1 MSDSSHRSAGRSES
15 RAIRGRTPRAARTIL
30 RRRSSFSNEDDSVI
44 LSPSERCPLHKNY
57 KCPCHRIQGRKQA
70 KGSKWETVRLGVRR
84 IRDQFADHPDGY
96 RYKLS
101 HAEMRK
107 VLLKKI
113 EEQDGKCAGCGK
125 AFETLIGISPDH
137 IKPRG
142 MNAARRDDRAENIQ
156 ALCDACQY
164 EKGSRR
170 PAA

>member
-1 MSDSSHRSAGRSES
+1 M
-15 RAIRGRTPRAARTIL
+15 
-30 RRRSSFSNEDDSVI
+30 I
-44 LSPSERCPLHKNY
+44 LSPSERCPIHKQ
-57 KCPCHRIQGRKQA
+57 KPFTCPCHRVQGRKMQ
-70 KGSKWETVRLGVRR
+70 KGSRWEVVRLGVRR

-113 EEQDGKCAGCGK
+113 EEQEGKCAGCGK